1 MVEYKIKG
9 NKVVFYDDI
18 KECPITAFTQFKKYL
33 TIHLAIDPQPTKP
46 LGYFDDFVSKIAQFG
61 DTDSKDY
68 IIQELKNFRQAVF
81 ARLSELDVAN
91 LAISSIVHSVNGDLN
106 NFKTEDDLQKISD
119 EYLSKASVGVQQEIL
134 DHVKKN
140 FLMV

>member
-1 MVEYKIKG
+1 MVEHKIKG
-9 NKVVFYDDI
+9 NKILFYDDI

-46 LGYFDDFVSKIAQFG
+46 NGYFDEFVSKIAQFV
-61 DTDSKDY
+61 DTDSKEH
-68 IIQELKNFRQAVF
+68 IIQELKNFRQSVF
-81 ARLSELDVAN
+81 ARISELDVAN
-91 LAISSIVHSVNGDLN
+91 LAIASIVHSINGELN

-119 EYLSKASVGVQQEIL
+119 EYLSKAKVGVQQEIIE
-134 DHVKKN
+134 HVKKN